1 MAHFTPAGAAHAAR
15 FIHRIGREIVV
26 QHEIFAVFTG
36 QRINHLFILAGAE
49 CGDAQ
54 RLGFTTREQRRAM
67 RARQHAHFRHDGAHG
82 ARITPVNALAGI
94 KDVVADHIRFQFL
107 EQALRQVHIGT
118 FGFKGGDHLLLHH
131 AHLILADQLLYFRI
145 GNGHIGAAQ
154 FGDAL
159 LQRDFSF
166 RRLRQRPGFLGGNL
180 SQFNDRLDH
189 RLEGRMTKGDGAEHD
204 FFRQFARFRFHHQH
218 AFGSAGQHQIQHAFL
233 ALISGWVQHIGA
245 VDIANARRADRAEEG
260 NAGKRQR
267 GGATHQGDDIG
278 IIFQIMRQD
287 GSNHLDFIAEAFR
300 EKRADR
306 AVNQARRQRFEFGR
320 PAFTLEEA
328 TRDLAGGEGLFLVMH
343 GQREEILPRLRRT
356 RTNGGAQHNGV
367 TQAGHH
373 GTIGL
378 AGDLAAFQNQGLA
391 APGDFLAEVIVEH
404 RHPLGRWPMPA
415 RTTPHPLW
423 MAARQKG
430 PGGPG
435 MRRKG

>member
-1 MAHFTPAGAAHAAR
+1 
-15 FIHRIGREIVV
+15 
-26 QHEIFAVFTG
+26 
-36 QRINHLFILAGAE
+36 
-49 CGDAQ
+49 
-54 RLGFTTREQRRAM
+54 M
-67 RARQHAHFRHDGAHG
+67 RARQHANFRHDGAHG
-82 ARITPVNALAGI
+82 ACITPVNALAGI

-118 FGFKGGDHLLLHH
+118 FGFKGGNHLLLHH

-166 RRLRQRPGFLGGNL
+166 RRLRQRPWFLGGNL

-306 AVNQARRQRFEFGR
+306 AVNQARRQRFELRR

-328 TRDLAGGEGLFLVMH
+328 ARDLAGGEGLFLVMH
-343 GQREEILPRLRRT
+343 GEREEILPRLRGT
-356 RTNGGAQHNGV
+356 RTNSGAKHNRV
-367 TQAGHH
+367 TQTRHH

-391 APGDFLAEVIVEH
+391 APGDFLAEVIFEH

-415 RTTPHPLW
+415 RTTLPPPLGNS
-423 MAARQKG
+423 AAEGAWWPRNATRRVKTGKRRGYSVAG
-430 PGGPG
+430 PFYRRLGRHGVGPSRIG
-435 MRRKG
+435 ATGRPPMWPETPRWSLSEATT